1 MKFLLLWTFLSL
13 PAAFAFD
20 PDTIGDTQP
29 PYLVYLKSDYLPCT
43 GVLIHPLWVLT
54 AAHCNLPRLQVV
66 LGITNPSN
74 STERNVQMVGYEK
87 MIHHPQ
93 FLVSSIEYDLMLIK
107 LNRLV
112 ELNNYVNVVNLPKSA
127 VKPKMICDVSTWA
140 YNFCEMAKDPDNV
153 QNVDVSVISPTECQK
168 TYPAY
173 KIRNNMIC
181 VGIVPGRRQ
190 PCKVTYFQCL
200 SFPIFFLVSLPQK
213 IISFLFFWQEISA
226 APAVCN
232 GVLHGILSYTDGCIL
247 RADVGIYS
255 SIFHY
260 LPWIEETIKN
270 N

>member
-190 PCKVTYFQCL
+190 PCK
-200 SFPIFFLVSLPQK
+200 
-213 IISFLFFWQEISA
+213 EISA